1 MTDTTLVVHKKN
13 NYKYLEDF
21 TSRTIYHVFVVERP
35 ERSLC
40 NITRLNEYQTS
51 KLLDT
56 PPELRPKMCPDC
68 ETVKDMIDNEQED
81 K

>member
-1 MTDTTLVVHKKN
+1 MTDTTLVVHKK

-21 TSRTIYHVFVVERP
+21 TSRTIYHVFVAERL

-40 NITRLNEYQTS
+40 NIVKLNEYQTS

-68 ETVKDMIDNEQED
+68 ETVKEMIDNEEEN

>member
-1 MTDTTLVVHKKN
+1 MTDLVVHKKG
-13 NYKYLEDF
+13 YKYLEDF
-21 TSRTIYHVFVVERP
+21 TSRIIYHVFVVERL

-40 NITRLNEYQTS
+40 NMVKLNEYQTT

-56 PPELRPKMCPDC
+56 SPELRPKMCPDC
-68 ETVKDMIDNEQED
+68 ETVKEMIDNEQE

>member
-1 MTDTTLVVHKKN
+1 MTLVVHKKD
-13 NYKYLEDF
+13 YKFLEDF

-40 NITRLNEYQTS
+40 NMIKLNEYQTS

-56 PPELRPKMCPDC
+56 PPELRPKMCSDC
-68 ETVKDMIDNEQED
+68 ETVKEMVDNE
-81 K
+81 